1 MLTINEIT
9 SATTIEIHIPFIPKI
24 LGSNKII
31 IIWNT
36 KVLKKDIIADV
47 NPSFNA
53 VKNDEAK
60 IFIQLIIY
68 DIEYNL
74 IAFVVN
80 SDKATSYPTNIL
92 ANPLANI
99 SASSVNIIDAIHN
112 NFKLFLNNPFNSS

>member
-1 MLTINEIT
+1 MLTINEST

-60 IFIQLIIY
+60 IFIQLII
-68 DIEYNL
+68 IFLLLFVL
-74 IAFVVN
+74 ILIF
-80 SDKATSYPTNIL
+80 
-92 ANPLANI
+92 
-99 SASSVNIIDAIHN
+99 
-112 NFKLFLNNPFNSS
+112 